1 MKRLC
6 SLIAGLVV
14 VCAGASNAAAA
25 PGYQLIPIVSDDAT
39 PIAVTDL
46 NERGEVVGVKG
57 EIESRRVFRWRNGR
71 YTDIHDLAAP
81 GYQFS
86 EATGLNDDGV
96 IVGRRYGSAGYHGFR
111 LEGMQ
116 VFPVTVRQQEE
127 YVSPVGINNRGEMIV
142 ESFGGGDGSGTYFI
156 RQDGTAE
163 LLPALPSGSD
173 GMLAIELNDRG
184 AVAGSVRVP
193 SATVAVLWQNGTLT
207 EVAAGLNA
215 RTSTAY
221 DVNNRNQVVG
231 SAQLPL
237 MGDRAFIWQ
246 NGRATLLPAPT
257 PRETTLTSSAVNIN
271 DWGAIVGEVR
281 VSQPDN
287 RRYATLW
294 INGRPMILETLIRA
308 DDPLKPYV
316 RLENA
321 SKINDRGE
329 IVAFGVDSRAPEQR
343 RHYLLRFNVR

>member
-14 VCAGASNAAAA
+14 ICAGASDATAAS
-25 PGYQLIPIVSDDAT
+25 GYRLIPIVSDDDT

-57 EIESRRVFRWRNGR
+57 EIEVRRAFRWRNGR
-71 YTDIHDLAAP
+71 YTDIHELAAP
-81 GYQFS
+81 GYEFS
-86 EATGLNDDGV
+86 ESTGLNDDGV
-96 IVGRRYGSAGYHGFR
+96 IVGGRSGSPGYDGFR
-111 LEGMQ
+111 LQGTR
-116 VFPVTVRQQEE
+116 VFPVSVREQETF
-127 YVSPVGINNRGEMIV
+127 VFPVDINNRGEMIV
-142 ESFGGGDGSGTYFI
+142 DSFGGEGGGSYFI
-156 RQDGTAE
+156 RRDGTAE
-163 LLPALPSGSD
+163 LLPALPGGSET
-173 GMLAIELNDRG
+173 MLAIDLNDRG
-184 AVAGSVRVP
+184 AVAGSVIVP

-207 EVAAGLNA
+207 EVASGLNA

-231 SAQLPL
+231 SAQLPGL
-237 MGDRAFIWQ
+237 GDRAFIWQ
-246 NGRATLLPAPT
+246 NGRATLLSAPT
-257 PRETTLTSSAVNIN
+257 PAATTLNSSALNIN
-271 DWGAIVGEVR
+271 DWGAIVGEVQ
-281 VSQPDN
+281 VSEPDN

-294 INGRPMILETLIRA
+294 INGRPLLLETLIRA

-329 IVAFGVDSRAPEQR
+329 IVTFGVDSRAPDQR
-343 RHYLLRFNVR
+343 RHYLLRFDVR